1 MTGKIITYW
10 YVEPTDA
17 HTNEVIA
24 KRLLAVNQL
33 DENFALVDSEGKE
46 ISVFQIEKYAFIQ
59 ELYDNRQKFA
69 LRFKVYSRQGKNGK
83 LKLWE
88 FGEKK
93 PVKKIDL
100 EQMKGKNVRLKSQTK
115 KD

>member
-1 MTGKIITYW
+1 MKKTYW
-10 YVEPTDA
+10 FVEPIGA
-17 HTNEVIA
+17 HTNEIIA

-33 DENFALVDSEGKE
+33 DENFAITDSEGRE
-46 ISVFQIEKYAFIQ
+46 ISVFQIEKYSFVQ
-59 ELYDNRQKFA
+59 ELYDNRHKFS
-69 LRFKVYSRQGKNGK
+69 LRFKVYSRQGKNGQ

-93 PVKKIDL
+93 PAKKIDL